1 MRSTMSMAGRSCA
14 ASALAPRRWAPVP
27 GVAAADRWPR
37 VVRRA
42 EPARRV
48 EGVAGVGVPAVGI
61 HCAGRVPVP
70 GGEGEVRG
78 MRFGA
83 RRHRALPHVGR
94 TQGEPDGI
102 AAVTAARAR
111 GGHGPRVWP
120 AAPGAHAG
128 VGEPGET
135 GPVGSRGD
143 WPAEL
148 PPPTAPGWGE
158 PAVRWLLDRVPGEHR
173 GYEVLRRHPV
183 ALARL
188 AVEQVEAELAAG
200 RAGAATV
207 RRDLAG
213 VLPAQA
219 VEDLLGVYEREQL
232 RLSALLR
239 SVRAVD
245 DAFRRAAG
253 ARASRGSS
261 R

>member
-1 MRSTMSMAGRSCA
+1 M
-14 ASALAPRRWAPVP
+14 
-27 GVAAADRWPR
+27 
-37 VVRRA
+37 
-42 EPARRV
+42 
-48 EGVAGVGVPAVGI
+48 
-61 HCAGRVPVP
+61 
-70 GGEGEVRG
+70 
-78 MRFGA
+78 
-83 RRHRALPHVGR
+83 
-94 TQGEPDGI
+94 
-102 AAVTAARAR
+102 
-111 GGHGPRVWP
+111 
-120 AAPGAHAG
+120 
-128 VGEPGET
+128 
-135 GPVGSRGD
+135 GSRGD

-158 PAVRWLLDRVPGEHR
+158 PAVRWLLDLVPGEHR

-188 AVEQVEAELAAG
+188 AVGQVEAELAAG

-207 RRDLAG
+207 RRDLAD